1 MYVYIFSNSACFH
14 LGSCPPLKGGIPNLL
29 PQTVCW
35 RSAAT
40 FLSVRPASM
49 SYIHIYR
56 LCDDK
61 EVDGQ
66 LNQSP
71 TSYPGQWR
79 ILVSSYIETPRSV
92 DTHSLVK
99 ADAIVNWQP
108 RKEKET
114 AFRFGAGAKRRNRA
128 CLRGFLYSG
137 GAPELC
143 MTASHHRIC
152 MLFFFILYHHPLR
165 RRNRTV
171 VGQEKHG
178 TRVQW
183 WAGSTRDWQLF
194 WVNKISSS
202 LPLIPINTRSL
213 PFKFLD
219 YMFLSL
225 TTAICSKA
233 QGYYI

>member
-1 MYVYIFSNSACFH
+1 MYVYYIFSNWARFH

-128 CLRGFLYSG
+128 CLRGFLYTNPRFG
-137 GAPELC
+137 VVGVHRNCAWL
-143 MTASHHRIC
+143 HRIIAFAC
-152 MLFFFILYHHPLR
+152 FSSLSYTIIPCEDGTEQWWVRKSMGPACNGGRDPRVTGNFFGLTKFLLRCHWYRLTHALYHS
-165 RRNRTV
+165 N
-171 VGQEKHG
+171 
-178 TRVQW
+178 
-183 WAGSTRDWQLF
+183 F
-194 WVNKISSS
+194 
-202 LPLIPINTRSL
+202 
-213 PFKFLD
+213 
-219 YMFLSL
+219 
-225 TTAICSKA
+225 
-233 QGYYI
+233 

>member
-1 MYVYIFSNSACFH
+1 
-14 LGSCPPLKGGIPNLL
+14 
-29 PQTVCW
+29 
-35 RSAAT
+35 
-40 FLSVRPASM
+40 M

-108 RKEKET
+108 RKGYRFSVWSRSQT
-114 AFRFGAGAKRRNRA
+114 AKSCVLARVFIYESSIW
-128 CLRGFLYSG
+128 CSG

-171 VGQEKHG
+171 AGQEKHG